1 MRAIFILLIFST
13 LLILYS
19 CTTIEVAK
27 EVTKASKSIKTS
39 IDKIILSEEEI
50 AEKKEILKEK
60 IEEEKIE
67 EEKTVV
73 KQTEISNLEILGK
86 TLNEIILDLGN
97 PQLLRYDGKTT
108 TARFDTK
115 SCRMFTFIR
124 SSSNNNIIDY
134 YELRNISGDLVKR
147 SEDIKNCFAEFKL
160 T

>member
-1 MRAIFILLIFST
+1 MLNN
-13 LLILYS
+13 

-27 EVTKASKSIKTS
+27 EVTKAGKSIKTS
-39 IDKIILSEEEI
+39 INKIVLSEEEI
-50 AEKKEILKEK
+50 AEKQKILKEK

-73 KQTEISNLEILGK
+73 KQTEIATLEILGK
-86 TLNEIILDLGN
+86 KLSDIILDLGK

-115 SCRMFTFIR
+115 SCRMFAFIN
-124 SSSNNNIIDY
+124 SSSNNNIINY
-134 YELRNISGDLVKR
+134 YELRNISGDLVER
-147 SEDIKNCFAEFKL
+147 SEDIRNCFAEFKL